1 MPGARPGTEHTLN
14 HATQYLRVY
23 SNLARPSIP
32 FDPPRQTVRAGRRGK
47 VIPTLLH
54 PAAKRWVGHQSQAC
68 LSWSQS
74 RAHPQKNPSAFS
86 AQTWQVQDTPLT
98 AVSHP
103 ALLEGQHTLGWAR
116 SGVGREVTENAV
128 LVSDLWGQPWEAA
141 GPKELVGWID
151 RWTWGTEISD
161 GLTVETVWD
170 WKQIPGC
177 HLNLPL
183 NELQ

>member
-1 MPGARPGTEHTLN
+1 M
-14 HATQYLRVY
+14 
-23 SNLARPSIP
+23 
-32 FDPPRQTVRAGRRGK
+32 
-47 VIPTLLH
+47 
-54 PAAKRWVGHQSQAC
+54 
-68 LSWSQS
+68 
-74 RAHPQKNPSAFS
+74 
-86 AQTWQVQDTPLT
+86 
-98 AVSHP
+98 
-103 ALLEGQHTLGWAR
+103 
-116 SGVGREVTENAV
+116 GREVTENAV